1 MRSLIAI
8 TLAASCLLAGCG
20 APALTAS
27 TRSMNAADAS
37 GLIGDGLSSRLKRL
51 HGAIFDLYD
60 ADSDGIWTP
69 KDFDLPEERFNNLF
83 RNEDAD
89 DDRKVTEKEFYT
101 KDEHTDMLLYVE
113 ARAGVTAHAVGGRV
127 SFDKAFD
134 VLDTYLSP
142 YLNKDDRKQFIKKA
156 FEAADKDDTNYLKT
170 PELQAAYA
178 ILLAKAE
185 EKRIEKAVNRS
196 KGQPD
201 APISPDKPPSW
212 VKKKLKNAV
221 ELQPQL

>member
-1 MRSLIAI
+1 MRKLLAMTLIAS
-8 TLAASCLLAGCG
+8 TMLAGCG
-20 APALTAS
+20 GAPINAARTTQLAS
-27 TRSMNAADAS
+27 ADAS

-60 ADSDGIWTP
+60 ADSDGVWTP
-69 KDFDLPEERFNNLF
+69 EDFDLPQDRFNNLF
-83 RNEDAD
+83 RKEDAD
-89 DDRKVTEKEFYT
+89 DDYKVTEKEFYT
-101 KDEHTDMLLYVE
+101 KDEHQDMLLYVE
-113 ARAGVTAHAVGGRV
+113 ARAGVTSQTVGGRV

-134 VLDTYLSP
+134 VLDVYLAP

-156 FEAADKDDTNYLKT
+156 FTAADKDKTDYLKI

-212 VKKKLKNAV
+212 VKKKLKTVA
-221 ELQPQL
+221 E

>member
-1 MRSLIAI
+1 MSVRTLLTI
-8 TLAASCLLAGCG
+8 TLASAALLAGCG
-20 APALTAS
+20 KAPQVALSAPVVG
-27 TRSMNAADAS
+27 AADAS
-37 GLIGDGLSSRLKRL
+37 GIIGDGLSSRLKRL

-60 ADSDGIWTP
+60 ADSDGTWRP
-69 KDFDLPEERFNNLF
+69 DDFELPEDRFLNLF
-83 RNEDAD
+83 HNEDDD
-89 DDRKVTEKEFYT
+89 DDRVVTKKEFYT
-101 KDEHTDMLLYVE
+101 KAEHEDMLLYVE

-134 VLDTYLSP
+134 VLDVYLAP
-142 YLNKDDRKQFIKKA
+142 YLNKDDRKTFIKKA
-156 FEAADKDDTNYLKT
+156 FKAADADDTAYLKI

-201 APISPDKPPSW
+201 TPISADKPPSW
-212 VKKKLKNAV
+212 VKKKLKNA
-221 ELQPQL
+221 L